1 MLYAAIDIGSY
12 LTTMKIIEII
22 GDRTTTLETITR
34 VIPLGED
41 TFLSKKISRTN
52 ADVLIRTLE
61 GFKGELKAYG
71 IRRYR
76 IVATS
81 AFREAKNRD
90 FLIEQIHRETAMR
103 VDVIS
108 NAEEKYLLFKA
119 SKADLKLSKETSY
132 YFLNIGYGNVQ
143 LTRYDR
149 FGIRYNQSF
158 KLGTMRIY
166 EVLQELEGHTLFFA
180 DLIESYIRRH
190 LVALPVPS
198 EDENEV
204 ALVVYGREMDQLLAP
219 LGGQRRIDAI
229 SVKDLA
235 YRAKIKKEQD
245 LSPQHQLPGL
255 MLLDQLIDLTDAK
268 TLDFP
273 PISLVDG
280 LLREEIENRTLK
292 KKERILDEDLISY
305 VRNLALTTDV
315 KIEHIRFLETVTS
328 ELFGKV
334 KKRLTHPKD
343 RLLLK
348 LSCFLRPLFNDAATE
363 HWQAGGFETIQ
374 QLDFPG
380 LSTVDKTLIA
390 ILCRFDSAE
399 LLIAYLEDKR
409 HTRVFGL
416 RASKLFAIMM
426 IADALDYAK
435 EENLYDLIVKKR
447 KDTITI
453 TGNTHSEALL
463 ETWQF
468 NAHKDFFTEVFGV
481 SLELTLTRY

>member
-12 LTTMKIIEII
+12 LTTMKIVEII
-22 GDRTTTLETITR
+22 EDRTSTLETITR

-61 GFKGELKAYG
+61 GFKEELRAYG

-119 SKADLKLSKETSY
+119 SKADLKLSKETTY

-166 EVLQELEGHTLFFA
+166 EVLHELESRTLFFA

-190 LVALPVPS
+190 LVALPVHEGDPGA
-198 EDENEV
+198 V

-219 LGGQRRIDAI
+219 LGDSRHVEAI
-229 SVKDLA
+229 TVKDLA
-235 YRAKIKKEQD
+235 YRAKIKKEQG

-255 MLLDQLIDLTDAK
+255 MLLDQLIDLTGAK
-268 TLDFP
+268 TLEFP

-315 KIEHIRFLETVTS
+315 QIEHIHFLESVTG

-348 LSCFLRPLFNDAATE
+348 LSCYLRPLFSDAATE
-363 HWQAGGFETIQ
+363 HWQAGGFETLQ

-390 ILCRFDSAE
+390 ILCRFDASE
-399 LLIAYLEDKR
+399 SLLAYLEEER
-409 HTRVFGL
+409 HTRAFGL

-435 EENLYDLIVKKR
+435 EENLYDLSIKK
-447 KDTITI
+447 KKETLTIS
-453 TGNTHSEALL
+453 GSTHSEALL
-463 ETWQF
+463 ESWQF
-468 NAHKDFFTEVFGV
+468 DAHKDFFSEVFGL